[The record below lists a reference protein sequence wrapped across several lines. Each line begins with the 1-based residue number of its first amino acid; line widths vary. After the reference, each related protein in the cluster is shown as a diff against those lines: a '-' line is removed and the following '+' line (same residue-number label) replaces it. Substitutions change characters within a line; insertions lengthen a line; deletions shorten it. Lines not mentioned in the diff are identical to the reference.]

1 MSATG
6 KACLGFCKVFAY
18 WRKKRNI
25 SLILIYYFSEFLF
38 LLLFLLCV
46 YRKMKNV
53 VASLAADRVC
63 DVHKT
68 ILGIREGKEGWFQF
82 YCPGNV
88 CCDDD
93 GELWGKMVI

>member
-1 MSATG
+1 
-6 KACLGFCKVFAY
+6 
-18 WRKKRNI
+18 
-25 SLILIYYFSEFLF
+25 
-38 LLLFLLCV
+38 
-46 YRKMKNV
+46 MKNV
-53 VASLAADRVC
+53 VASLAADHVC